1 MSLLNKLLAVLK
13 LQRATTALAVVPQPL
28 SGRWTRV
35 ITDDDIVLGFD
46 HRCICG
52 EVKKYLH
59 TESRVETLHRCQCGR
74 NYNLK
79 QSLLLTGADTQI
91 VKRAQPQRSIQ
102 TIGEAFDGDFQYTP
116 MR

>member
-1 MSLLNKLLAVLK
+1 MQLLNKLLAILK

-35 ITDDDIVLGFD
+35 VTDNDIVLGFD

-52 EVKKYLH
+52 VVKKYLH
-59 TESRVETLHRCQCGR
+59 NEAATDTVHTCQCGR
-74 NYNLK
+74 YFNLK
-79 QSLLLTGADTQI
+79 KSLTLTGADVKI
-91 VKRAQPQRSIQ
+91 VKREAPARTMQV
-102 TIGEAFDGDFQYTP
+102 IGEAFDGDFQYTP